1 MNNKVLELEEVSRT
15 FSSGVFRTHTVRA
28 VDRVSFAL
36 ERGKTFGLVGNS
48 GCGKTTLSRMI
59 TRVLKPSGG
68 RIRFEGEDI
77 ARLDRKGSRAYH
89 RRVQI
94 IFQNPEA
101 SLDPSMRIR
110 DSLLEAM
117 AIHRLGESREERMEK
132 IRAALGQVGLPDY
145 LLSRYPHQ
153 ISGGEGQRLVICRA
167 LLLEPEV
174 LLLDEPTSA
183 LDPKNQLEVL
193 ETVRSITRQGALATV
208 LVIHDINLALRF
220 CDRFLLVRDGTVVA
234 CGGRETVTDETLS
247 ATYDVPFCVQQVAG
261 VPVAIPL
268 DGPKDEPSET
278 LRDERRRAHGRG

>member
-1 MNNKVLELEEVSRT
+1 MNDKVLELEEVSRT

-77 ARLDRKGSRAYH
+77 ARLDRKGSRTYH

-174 LLLDEPTSA
+174 LLLDEPTSM
-183 LDPKNQLEVL
+183 LDPSGKANLLRMLKGLQNNRGFSMLFITHDLDSALKISDRLFRLEK
-193 ETVRSITRQGALATV
+193 GALTRLNPNDYIQV
-208 LVIHDINLALRF
+208 RF
-220 CDRFLLVRDGTVVA
+220 DGLF
-234 CGGRETVTDETLS
+234 D
-247 ATYDVPFCVQQVAG
+247 AG
-261 VPVAIPL
+261 
-268 DGPKDEPSET
+268 
-278 LRDERRRAHGRG
+278 